1 MEQHTIY
8 RDDLWWDEEI
18 MPALQGFL
26 KVFAR
31 IAADETQ
38 LDLYLIAHKNQ
49 RHESYLKRLDFPY
62 YVQDGISHDNIWSTT
77 PLTTQQLT
85 QVMDDKLGPRRKYAY
100 FVNPG
105 PLASIPGV

>member
-1 MEQHTIY
+1 MDHGNGVVEMEQHTIY

-49 RHESYLKRLDFPY
+49 RHESYLKRL
-62 YVQDGISHDNIWSTT
+62 VR
-77 PLTTQQLT
+77 QQL
-85 QVMDDKLGPRRKYAY
+85 Y
-100 FVNPG
+100 
-105 PLASIPGV
+105 